1 MAQRKLDLP
10 DDLLSSKPSDLASIA
25 NVKASGGNEDES
37 LIGIHDDPKGASDQA
52 ALESNIPLSPQW
64 LYVKTSET
72 KMEARAPSS
81 LSLGNPAD
89 PNQKEGGRADVPEDK
104 KDRRRI
110 ASETETGRRWRE
122 EERET
127 GLLGR
132 RDRRKTDRRVDNP
145 LVREN
150 SDSRVLANDKWQ
162 DVNNRSSGLD
172 TRRDNKWSSRWGPE
186 DKDKESRMEKR
197 TDADKEDAHSDSQPL
212 LVSNPRAVPERDTDS
227 RDKWR
232 PRHRMEGNSSG
243 PGSYRAAPGFGLERG
258 KAEGSNV
265 GFTLGRGR
273 SSVLVVRP
281 PSAGSLGA
289 ALFDRT
295 ANVPGK
301 PSSSA
306 DTFCYPRGK
315 LLDIYRM
322 QNLGTS
328 FAAMPEQMEEV
339 PSITQV
345 TVVEPLAFVSPDAE
359 EAAIL
364 GDLGKGKITS
374 SGVSYNSFGKGRS
387 TDNITDVGDLE
398 PTNGKHGIL
407 PSVMSDEVVDAF
419 GRAVNNNTRWA
430 TVSSSFNNDDP
441 KRKLKDEIDV
451 DHEVERKVSAATTGT
466 NADELAQAISSSTDF
481 FSMQEINGA
490 HLDDVSQL
498 KKVADS
504 SFMKHPYLNDI
515 GSAAAFDISTKLPDN
530 STSQFFPMSSKENWS
545 GNMQHFE
552 GSHNEYRSEGGI
564 PPEEMSLYYQ
574 DPQGEIQGPFLGVD
588 IISWFEQG
596 FFGTDLPVRSEDA
609 PEGTPFRELSEVM
622 PHLRVTDGHGF
633 IVDMSSNG
641 EEPGAME
648 EKMGPGLSASSPV
661 PEMTQMSALNDHSWQ
676 LSRFDGVP
684 NILFPG
690 RPGIGGNLLGVT
702 SMGMNNPPVIP
713 LSNPSL
719 PDEFTEPGIHSQSH
733 NKLHPF
739 GLSWS
744 ELEGNYSRRNE
755 SSNSGA
761 QDHLFNPIM
770 ERGGSFGALSDS
782 TNAVETWS
790 DVYGRNTVPGS
801 NLYQE
806 SMDAHRVSHMDQE
819 SIRYHAT
826 EKLLSQQYQQQ
837 LQQRNLQ
844 QILHELQ
851 QRSHHP
857 PRHADPSLDHL
868 IQAKF
873 GPMQHQGHQSDLLE
887 LVSRSKRGQMHTL
900 ENQILQQEQLYGRQL
915 PMGLRQQVEME
926 EERHGGS
933 NWPGDETNQFLRS
946 PAAGHRSHSAGFGPL
961 DFYQQQQKPSSK
973 EQLGH
978 LDRNLSLQE
987 RLQRGLY
994 DPGLS
999 PLERQISMSGGASGM
1014 SLDVVNALAHGQ
1026 GLDMQEPR
1034 ARMHSTGQVGG
1045 FSSGIHSHQPPIS
1058 NQFHASPSDAIE
1070 THWSETNGQLPN
1082 DWMES
1087 RIRQLH
1093 LNAEL
1098 QNRESDVKMA
1108 SEDPNLWMST
1118 GTSNDNSKRLLMEL
1132 LHKKPVP
1139 QIADS
1144 FDTSSKAS
1152 YERTAPSGRYS
1163 ETSSSNQSFSILS
1176 GQQAGINHPFALGP
1190 YGSNSG
1196 GTPPVQLVDEKAGA
1210 VESSGR
1216 LPLRFKSEVLSERDQ
1231 FFSGFDETSQVIFA
1245 NSNTTTN
1252 KSMEREFLDVDRKKQ
1267 GFKSEVR
1274 MMKGPALE
1282 IQEDRIDQESF
1293 TAIDH
1298 GETAINI
1305 MSRHN
1310 SLGFAGGNTASYNDK
1325 VALSDSFAEEV
1336 SRGRL
1341 PSLTSRG
1348 SDHFLLK
1355 RPPASQNSSQEAL
1368 AELASD
1374 TVIRGKHLPS
1384 SVASEG
1390 ARREPG
1396 GHLANQS
1403 SDNQTP
1409 GKKDVHFRRISS
1421 GSDDTDVSEP
1431 SFIDMLKSNAK
1442 KPAQPE
1448 STESLDGSQAA
1459 RSGKKKGKKG
1469 KQIDPA
1475 LLGFKVTSNRIMMGV
1490 MAKPGI
1496 ERGSGPRWDWL
1507 VESSV
1512 GPVSGP
1518 RSLSQTGLRSSPCS
1532 FVSVRK
1538 SVLPSDTS
1546 FLSASLF
1553 KCSSNTSLR
1562 RKTGVLSPIRAS
1574 AEVAEPQSKVT
1585 NRVYFDV
1592 SIGNPEGKL
1601 VGRVVIGLYGDDVP
1615 QTAENFR
1622 ALCTGEKGFGFKGSA
1637 FHRVIKDFMIQGGD
1651 FDKGNVVVHVGP
1663 GVVSMANAGPNTNGS
1678 QFFICTVKTP
1688 WLDQRHVVFG
1698 QVLEGMDIVKLIES
1712 QETDRGDRP
1721 RKKVVISECGEL
1733 PVV

>member
-10 DDLLSSKPSDLASIA
+10 DDLLSSKPSDLTSIA
-25 NVKASGGNEDES
+25 NVTIKYDSAVINFIIFSLKFLIELQINPYPYFVDATTVKASGGNEDES

-145 LVREN
+145 SVREN

-197 TDADKEDAHSDSQPL
+197 TDAEKEDAHSDCQPL
-212 LVSNPRAVPERDTDS
+212 SVGNPRAVPDRDTDS

-232 PRHRMEGNSSG
+232 PRHRMEGSSSG

-258 KAEGSNV
+258 KADGSNV

-273 SSVLVVRP
+273 SSVSDVRP
-281 PSAGSLGA
+281 PSAGSHGGG
-289 ALFDRT
+289 LFDRT

-322 QNLGTS
+322 QIFDTS

-374 SGVSYNSFGKGRS
+374 SGVSYNSFVKGRS

-430 TVSSSFNNDDP
+430 TVSSSLNNDDP

-451 DHEVERKVSAATTGT
+451 DREVDRKVSAATTGT

-481 FSMQEINGA
+481 FSVQDINGA

-515 GSAAAFDISTKLPDN
+515 GSAAAFDISTKLSDN

-684 NILFPG
+684 SQREHPLQLANTEGQSFHDFVGQDEDILFPG

-719 PDEFTEPGIHSQSH
+719 PDEFTEPGVNSQSH

-755 SSNSGA
+755 SSNNGA
-761 QDHLFNPIM
+761 RDHLFNPIM
-770 ERGGSFGALSDS
+770 ERGGSFGALADS
-782 TNAVETWS
+782 SNAVETWS

-806 SMDAHRVSHMDQE
+806 SMDAHRVSQMDQE

-837 LQQRNLQ
+837 LQQRNLLTHPHLNESVMEQLPSQHYSNQTGPHLDHLLALQQQQQQQQQQQRLRQQLQQQHHQLQQKQQLHQHQILLQEQQQQSQARQLLREQLLLQSQMHDSGRGMSHVDAIRTNNALDQVLLRQ

-933 NWPGDETNQFLRS
+933 NWPVDETNQFIRS
-946 PAAGHRSHSAGFGPL
+946 PAAAHRAHSAGLGPL

-978 LDRNLSLQE
+978 LDRNLSLQD

-1014 SLDVVNALAHGQ
+1014 SLDVANALAHGQ
-1026 GLDMQEPR
+1026 GLDMQDPR

-1045 FSSGIHSHQPPIS
+1045 FSSGIHSHQPLIS

-1118 GTSNDNSKRLLMEL
+1118 GTSNDNSKRLLLEL

-1139 QIADS
+1139 QTADS

-1163 ETSSSNQSFSILS
+1163 ETSSSNQSFSMLS

-1245 NSNTTTN
+1245 NSNTTIN

-1267 GFKSEVR
+1267 GFKSEGR

-1475 LLGFKVTSNRIMMGV
+1475 LLGFKVTSNRIMMGE
-1490 MAKPGI
+1490 I
-1496 ERGSGPRWDWL
+1496 
-1507 VESSV
+1507 
-1512 GPVSGP
+1512 
-1518 RSLSQTGLRSSPCS
+1518 Q
-1532 FVSVRK
+1532 
-1538 SVLPSDTS
+1538 
-1546 FLSASLF
+1546 
-1553 KCSSNTSLR
+1553 
-1562 RKTGVLSPIRAS
+1562 
-1574 AEVAEPQSKVT
+1574 
-1585 NRVYFDV
+1585 RV
-1592 SIGNPEGKL
+1592 
-1601 VGRVVIGLYGDDVP
+1601 DD
-1615 QTAENFR
+1615 
-1622 ALCTGEKGFGFKGSA
+1622 
-1637 FHRVIKDFMIQGGD
+1637 
-1651 FDKGNVVVHVGP
+1651 
-1663 GVVSMANAGPNTNGS
+1663 
-1678 QFFICTVKTP
+1678 
-1688 WLDQRHVVFG
+1688 
-1698 QVLEGMDIVKLIES
+1698 
-1712 QETDRGDRP
+1712 
-1721 RKKVVISECGEL
+1721 
-1733 PVV
+1733 